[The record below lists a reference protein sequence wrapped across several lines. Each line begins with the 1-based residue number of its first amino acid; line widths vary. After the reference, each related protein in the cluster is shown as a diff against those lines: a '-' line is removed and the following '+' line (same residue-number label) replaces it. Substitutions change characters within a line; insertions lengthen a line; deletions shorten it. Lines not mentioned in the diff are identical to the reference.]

1 MKTFR
6 MLTIRSLIAGLLF
19 IAAGVLL
26 LMFDSSVLPAAYKPI
41 IFSWQTLVCITG
53 LIFLASRKLLTGLL
67 LIFTGGLFI
76 LPELNIESLSFL
88 KSNIWAV
95 VAICVGV
102 ALMFH
107 PAWRSRRF
115 DKWKNRAERIRNL
128 SEEQRSEFFDRYRR
142 LHHRSSCRYERCVC
156 KQAKPFHSHNG
167 AAAWK
172 SSISCSE
179 YVEYSTV
186 FGGVHEKV
194 GIKNFRGGEISCIFG
209 GAEIDFSEAQL
220 AEGAH
225 TLEVNSVFGGVVLYV
240 PIDWYIEVRQS
251 QLFGNFVD
259 NRPKPTFEVDEKRML
274 ILEVT
279 AVFGGGEIKLKNS

>member
-6 MLTIRSLIAGLLF
+6 ILTIRSLIAGLLF
-19 IAAGVLL
+19 IVAGVLL
-26 LMFDSSVLPAAYKPI
+26 LMFDSSVLPAAYKPVV
-41 IFSWQTLVCITG
+41 FSWQTLVCITG
-53 LIFLASRKLLTGLL
+53 LIFLISRKLLTGLL

-88 KSNIWAV
+88 KSSMWAV

-102 ALMFH
+102 VLMFH
-107 PAWRSRRF
+107 PVWHSRRF

-142 LHHRSSCRYERCVC
+142 LHHHHSSYRHERAR
-156 KQAKPFHSHNG
+156 KQAKPFHCHNG
-167 AAAWK
+167 GAAWK
-172 SSISCSE
+172 SGVSCSE
-179 YVEYSTV
+179 YVECSTV
-186 FGGVHEKV
+186 FGGMHEKIGV
-194 GIKNFRGGEISCIFG
+194 KNFRGGEISCIFG

-220 AEGAH
+220 AEGVH

-240 PIDWYIEVRQS
+240 PIDWYIEIRQS

-279 AVFGGGEIKLKNS
+279 AAFGGGEIKLKSS